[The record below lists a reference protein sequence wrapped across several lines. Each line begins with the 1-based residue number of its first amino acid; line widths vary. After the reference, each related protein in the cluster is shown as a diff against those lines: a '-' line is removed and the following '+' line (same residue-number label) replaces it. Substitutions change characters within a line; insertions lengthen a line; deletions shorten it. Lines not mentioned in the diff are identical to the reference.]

1 VFIGSCATAMTTVA
15 AAELA
20 TAKTLLAEGNFDEA
34 LAKAEA
40 AISAFEQAG
49 NQEMQSEAM
58 STKIDIYLQQQKRP
72 EARATA
78 LEAVGLFKA
87 VNDPKNEA
95 KTQLLV
101 AQVCMQTQRF
111 KEACVAARETL
122 RLARLA
128 QDKTQQASAW
138 KALAMAG
145 EQVDIDKAIVSWQE
159 FCKLAKELSTAQ
171 EAQALYGLAKAHL
184 TRLSQKLSGCAIAC
198 KDDTIEVLKAAK
210 EAHRLFKQEND
221 NMGQINTLQ
230 LVARVLLFNGVHPDV
245 VEASGDPEEIFA
257 AVLGGTFSSSKN
269 ALPPKPATKP
279 LKLEEVV
286 PDSKQ
291 LDKNKFAWRNPV
303 AGFCYT
309 VVWQP
314 TKDRGVGNNKPRG
327 QYDMLMLRSGYKH
340 HAVPTSVGLRA
351 NDASER
357 NEHMMVFMTTQDHAM
372 NYSSTMMN
380 VQHTIGGVATANL
393 RKLVFV
399 QFGESFFDW
408 TDTSAR
414 SVEMHS
420 VTLGILRSARIEAP
434 FLTIGFV
441 GGDLASWIQDPQPL
455 IESIFDTIES
465 DECEVIYKNGEGF
478 APSMVH
484 KPLEETAGAVKPG
497 KSQGQYLR

>member
-1 VFIGSCATAMTTVA
+1 MSPVAPALLEDGATA
-15 AAELA
+15 LA
-20 TAKTLLAEGNFDEA
+20 NAKALLAEGKFDEA
-34 LAKAEA
+34 LGNAET
-40 AISAFEQAG
+40 AIAAFEKAG
-49 NQEMQSEAM
+49 NRPMQSEAM
-58 STKIDIYLQQQKRP
+58 SAKIDVYLQQQKRP

-87 VNDPKNEA
+87 MNDPKSEA
-95 KTQLLV
+95 KAQLLV
-101 AQVCMQTQRF
+101 AQVCTQTQRY
-111 KEACVAARETL
+111 KEATSAGREAL

-128 QDKTQQASAW
+128 GDKVQQAAAW
-138 KALAMAG
+138 RVLAVAG
-145 EQVDIDKAIVSWQE
+145 EQVDLDKAIVSWQE
-159 FCKLAKELSTAQ
+159 LCKLAKELSASE
-171 EAQALYGLAKAHL
+171 EAAALFGLSKAHL
-184 TRLSQKLSGCAIAC
+184 TRLSRKLSSCAIAC
-198 KDDTIEVLKAAK
+198 KDDTIEVLRAAK
-210 EAHRLFKQEND
+210 EAHRLYKQESD
-221 NMGQINTLQ
+221 SMGQINTLQ
-230 LVARVLLFNGVHPDV
+230 LVAKVLLFNGVHPDV
-245 VEASGDPEEIFA
+245 VEASNDPEEIFA
-257 AVLGGTFSSSKN
+257 AVMSGAYSNPKN
-269 ALPPKPATKP
+269 ALPPKAATKP

-340 HAVPTSVGLRA
+340 HAVPTSVGLRS

-357 NEHMMVFMTTQDHAM
+357 NEHMMVFMTTQDHGL
-372 NYSSTMMN
+372 NYSSSMMN

-420 VTLGILRSARIEAP
+420 VTLGLLRSARIEAP

-441 GGDLASWIQDPQPL
+441 GGDLASWVQDPQPL

-484 KPLEETAGAVKPG
+484 KPLEDTVQAVKPG
-497 KSQGQYLR
+497 KTQGHYLR

>member
-1 VFIGSCATAMTTVA
+1 MR
-15 AAELA
+15 
-20 TAKTLLAEGNFDEA
+20 
-34 LAKAEA
+34 
-40 AISAFEQAG
+40 
-49 NQEMQSEAM
+49 
-58 STKIDIYLQQQKRP
+58 KRP
-72 EARATA
+72 EARAAA

-87 VNDPKNEA
+87 LNDPQAEA
-95 KTQLLV
+95 KAQLLV
-101 AQVCMQTQRF
+101 AQVCTQTQRYQEAAAAG
-111 KEACVAARETL
+111 KEAL
-122 RLARLA
+122 RLARLSG
-128 QDKTQQASAW
+128 DKSQQASAW
-138 KALAMAG
+138 KALATAAT
-145 EQVDIDKAIVSWQE
+145 DFDLDKAIISWQE
-159 FCKLAKELSTAQ
+159 HLKLVKELSSPPQ
-171 EAQALYGLAKAHL
+171 EAQALLRLSKAHL
-184 TRLSQKLSGCAIAC
+184 SRLSRKLSGCAIAD
-198 KDDTIEVLKAAK
+198 KDDTIEALRAAK
-210 EAHRLFKQEND
+210 DAHSLFRREND
-221 NMGQINTLQ
+221 PQGQANALQ
-230 LVARVLLFNGVHPDV
+230 LVARALLFNGVHPDV

-257 AVLGGTFSSSKN
+257 SVLSGAYSSSKN
-269 ALPPKPATKP
+269 ALPPKPSTKP

-327 QYDMLMLRSGYKH
+327 QYDMLMLRSGRLLE
-340 HAVPTSVGLRA
+340 SLMSF
-351 NDASER
+351 DLSR

-372 NYSSTMMN
+372 NYSSSMMN

-414 SVEMHS
+414 TVEMHS
-420 VTLGILRSARIEAP
+420 VTLGLLRSARIEAP

-441 GGDLASWIQDPQPL
+441 GGDLASWVQDPQPL

-478 APSMVH
+478 APSMVRT
-484 KPLEETAGAVKPG
+484 KGQLVET
-497 KSQGQYLR
+497 SWTRTLL